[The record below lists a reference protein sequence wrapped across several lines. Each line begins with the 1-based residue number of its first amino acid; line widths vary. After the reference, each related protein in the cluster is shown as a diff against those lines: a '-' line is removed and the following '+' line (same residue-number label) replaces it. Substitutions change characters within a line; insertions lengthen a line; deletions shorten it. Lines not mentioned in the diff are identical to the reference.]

1 MDMYTLALVGFGL
14 VFSGL
19 YWKEANVAGKTI
31 TVILILFHLMQ
42 LGHLELNISYLY
54 PSFVYVYAVGNLGAL
69 IYAWTQKHLDIIQK
83 LVISAFSVSISVAIV
98 FNELNLISDYQII
111 TYIPLVIFGYIFYRK
126 EDFEKELS
134 FLNLSFIQS
143 LMGLIIIL
151 NSSYN

>member
-1 MDMYTLALVGFGL
+1 MDTYTLALVGFGL

-19 YWKEANVAGKTI
+19 YWKEANITGKVI
-31 TVILILFHLMQ
+31 TVILILFHFMQ
-42 LGHLELNISYLY
+42 LGQLELNMSYLY
-54 PSFVYVYAVGNLGAL
+54 PSFVYVYALGNLGAL
-69 IYAWTQKHLDIIQK
+69 IYAWTQRHLDIIQK
-83 LVISAFSVSISVAIV
+83 LVISTFSVSIFTAII

-111 TYIPLVIFGYIFYRK
+111 TYIPLVIFGYVFYRK